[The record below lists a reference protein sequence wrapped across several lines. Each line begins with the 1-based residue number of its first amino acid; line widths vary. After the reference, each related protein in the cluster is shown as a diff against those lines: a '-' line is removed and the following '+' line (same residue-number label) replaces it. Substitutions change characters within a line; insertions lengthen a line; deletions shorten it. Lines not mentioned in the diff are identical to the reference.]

1 MISAGNAES
10 AFEDYILQLI
20 ARLNALDKPH
30 NRHGLPAPQAL
41 ERLIWGDGIRVDLV
55 PDLTT
60 SRKDRP
66 IRRRGWQFGDR
77 TEYQAFFRPEA

>member
-1 MISAGNAES
+1 MTFWTSRTTGMACP
-10 AFEDYILQLI
+10 LHKLWI
-20 ARLNALDKPH
+20 A
-30 NRHGLPAPQAL
+30 
-41 ERLIWGDGIRVDLV
+41 LIWGDGIRVDLV

-77 TEYQAFFRPEA
+77 TEYQAFSTGGLETCISA